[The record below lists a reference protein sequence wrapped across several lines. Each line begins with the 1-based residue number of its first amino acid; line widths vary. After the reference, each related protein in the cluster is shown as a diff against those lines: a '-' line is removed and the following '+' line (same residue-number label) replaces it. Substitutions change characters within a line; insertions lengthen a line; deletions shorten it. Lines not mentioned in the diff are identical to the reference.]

1 MGTKQSIEENR
12 KKIAA
17 AMMELTLA
25 DDPYLSFQSR
35 LLPTLGEL
43 SSAIGSRDSTST
55 SRDRTADLGL
65 ASVPPELEPLEA
77 RETRVHGLLA
87 LWEKAGVP
95 KDLVKEVLNGFD
107 PNRKRHLM
115 DSSQFHTDCRELF
128 RTQRSACQELLRL
141 VGKLAVLPPAN
152 RSHIQQTA
160 NNGLH
165 YCDRVLKALKNY
177 GAILHEGKRKFGNV
191 RNLSQK
197 TIAHKLW
204 KLREK
209 YVQEGSS
216 QRSRRI
222 AELLSKWAP
231 SVTWNANSIRANN
244 SSSRS

>member
-17 AMMELTLA
+17 AMMERTLA
-25 DDPYLSFQSR
+25 DDPYLSLQSR

-55 SRDRTADLGL
+55 SRDRTVDLGS
-65 ASVPPELEPLEA
+65 ASVPPKLEPLEE
-77 RETRVHGLLA
+77 RRSRVQGLLA
-87 LWEKAGVP
+87 QWEKAGVP
-95 KDLVKEVLNGFD
+95 KILIQEVLDSFD
-107 PNRKRHLM
+107 PNRKRDLM
-115 DSSQFHTDCRELF
+115 VSSQFHTDSAKLF
-128 RTQRSACQELLRL
+128 RTQRTKCQELLRL
-141 VGKLAVLPPAN
+141 VGKLAVLPPAT
-152 RSHIQQTA
+152 RSHIQQAA

-177 GAILHEGKRKFGNV
+177 GAILNEGKRQFANV

-197 TIAHKLW
+197 AVTHKLW

-216 QRSRRI
+216 QRSRRV

-231 SVTWNANSIRANN
+231 SVMWNANSIRANN